1 MTIRQATDKDIPLL
15 TNIIRTSN
23 QDIAERFQLTPQ
35 NAPKHPSNC
44 TDAWIESAF
53 EKGITYYVL
62 EDENILCGC
71 IALEQVNAEVCYI
84 ERLAVLPSF
93 RRKGFGEALVKHA
106 FAEARKRHTCRVE
119 IGTIAEHTQLTKWYQ
134 KLGFTVKNTVKFD
147 HLPFNVTFM
156 FIEFSSSE

>member
-53 EKGITYYVL
+53 EKGITYYAVYRL
-62 EDENILCGC
+62 NGKQKWKSLGSNYSVAKIKLKE
-71 IALEQVNAEVCYI
+71 I
-84 ERLAVLPSF
+84 E
-93 RRKGFGEALVKHA
+93 
-106 FAEARKRHTCRVE
+106 
-119 IGTIAEHTQLTKWYQ
+119 Y
-134 KLGFTVKNTVKFD
+134 KLGIGELDDLKKEKLIPFRQYAEERYLPWMQTRRTHKTYLYAKNSCQNLIKCFGTKSF
-147 HLPFNVTFM
+147 
-156 FIEFSSSE
+156 